1 MSLEWLA
8 ILLVFALLLLWF
20 LGPRI
25 IIDETVRSVQLPKDL
40 NHYLNQSESRFS
52 NIREGLNKEI
62 LWASV
67 EETQTEYSIVYLH
80 GFSASRQEIS
90 PVMEKV
96 ADALGANLFFTRLS
110 GHGQTTEALS
120 ESTPKEWFQDATEA
134 LEIGKRLGEKVI
146 LVGTSTGATPGTLA
160 RFETPKQEYSC
171 TSIVIPE
178 PWNTGS
184 PRCSCFG
191 PLGIHPGY
199 PGSRKNGRVQNLKR
213 ETPTCLDQP
222 LFIQSINSYA
232 EHGAPYLQ
240 LRFRTNQSSCF
251 FHLLPL

>member
-25 IIDETVRSVQLPKDL
+25 IIDETFQSVQLPKDL

-62 LWASV
+62 LWANA
-67 EETQTEYSIVYLH
+67 EEKQTEYSIVYLH

-146 LVGTSTGATPGTLA
+146 LVGTSTGATLA
-160 RFETPKQEYSC
+160 LWLSLK
-171 TSIVIPE
+171 
-178 PWNTGS
+178 
-184 PRCSCFG
+184 
-191 PLGIHPGY
+191 HPSY
-199 PGSRKNGRVQNLKR
+199 PGSRKIGRVQNL
-213 ETPTCLDQP
+213 
-222 LFIQSINSYA
+222 
-232 EHGAPYLQ
+232 
-240 LRFRTNQSSCF
+240 
-251 FHLLPL
+251 

>member
-25 IIDETVRSVQLPKDL
+25 IIDETVQSVQLPKDL

-62 LWASV
+62 LWANV
-67 EETQTEYSIVYLH
+67 EEKQAEYSIIYLH

-110 GHGQTTEALS
+110 GHGQNTEALS
-120 ESTPKEWFQDATEA
+120 ESTPKNGFRMQPKHLK
-134 LEIGKRLGEKVI
+134 LENV
-146 LVGTSTGATPGTLA
+146 LA
-160 RFETPKQEYSC
+160 K
-171 TSIVIPE
+171 
-178 PWNTGS
+178 
-184 PRCSCFG
+184 
-191 PLGIHPGY
+191 
-199 PGSRKNGRVQNLKR
+199 K
-213 ETPTCLDQP
+213 
-222 LFIQSINSYA
+222 
-232 EHGAPYLQ
+232 
-240 LRFRTNQSSCF
+240 
-251 FHLLPL
+251 